1 MLEGD
6 GLSKE
11 QLDQLTKPLEDSL
24 VRGMGNINPPSVLPK
39 PVMEKRVSVT
49 PPRPPG
55 TPTVSVIAAQV
66 PTGGSTSGTTKR
78 VDSLPVVGASD
89 PNNDTVIITK
99 GVYSI
104 VS

>member
-1 MLEGD
+1 
-6 GLSKE
+6 
-11 QLDQLTKPLEDSL
+11 
-24 VRGMGNINPPSVLPK
+24 
-39 PVMEKRVSVT
+39 MEKRVSVT